1 MRKADCLPSSSSSSF
16 RLPQWAADR
25 DFLETTQSRLLAELD
40 LAREAETYL
49 EQQKIE
55 NLSLKET
62 INRLRAD
69 LDELR
74 LSAAAASG
82 GGAGG
87 GKGRSRGPSTVEE
100 GTMGRSLEKEL
111 LRELRAAGQET
122 AAEGSEMDEEEDE
135 GSVKEDE
142 DDGYIETFITTSRR
156 RVRLASLPLH
166 ARSNHDD

>member
-1 MRKADCLPSSSSSSF
+1 M
-16 RLPQWAADR
+16 
-25 DFLETTQSRLLAELD
+25 
-40 LAREAETYL
+40 
-49 EQQKIE
+49 
-55 NLSLKET
+55 KET